1 MMIEEESLAIH
12 VEIVEVVQG
21 SVAVEQMQFVRQEEK
36 LRKR

>member
-1 MMIEEESLAIH
+1 MIEEQSLVIH

-21 SVAVEQMQFVRQEEK
+21 SMAVEQVQCVRQEEK